1 MQLPHLQH
9 PEQYGGLYVVEFGD
23 FVNVGYTA
31 EEVAMLLES
40 EQYRNAKVYRIH
52 RAYADGRLELA
63 GVQPKRFGL
72 ASGVLFYR
80 RELADARKDYDSL
93 RRLAEAQPP
102 PCRVRL
108 ALSAL
113 REQAATPYATLLAY
127 AAKQDGEVSAW
138 LLEHHVAAGDAVEG
152 GPAALAAAQA
162 DGDVIEST
170 QLEAAPGRRSRS
182 REEVLAAVGDR
193 VQRLL

>member
-1 MQLPHLQH
+1 MHLPHLEH
-9 PEQYGGLYVVEFGD
+9 PERYGGLYVVELGD

-40 EQYRNAKVYRIH
+40 EQYRGAKVYRIH
-52 RAYADGRLELA
+52 RAYADGRMELA
-63 GVQPKRFGL
+63 GVQLKRFGL
-72 ASGVLFYR
+72 ESGMLFYR
-80 RELADARKDYDSL
+80 RELAEARKDYDGL

-102 PCRVRL
+102 SCRLRL
-108 ALSAL
+108 ALAAL
-113 REQAATPYATLLAY
+113 GEQAAMPYATFLAY
-127 AAKQDGEVSAW
+127 AAEQDGEVSAW
-138 LLEHHVAAGDAVEG
+138 LLEHQVAAGDAVEG

-170 QLEAAPGRRSRS
+170 QLAAAPGRRSRS
-182 REEVLAAVGDR
+182 REEVLAAVGEC